1 MSVLVIQH
9 PVADFGDWKKA
20 FENDPVGRAKNGVTR
35 HVIYRSADDPDYVV
49 VNLEFSSRDQ
59 AQLFLQ
65 ALRELWR
72 RVGDEI
78 GFGSPEEVHQRVS
91 EALDKVL
98 VTVEEGTAGPT

>member
-35 HVIYRSADDPDYVV
+35 HVIYRTADDPDYVV

-78 GFGSPEEVHQRVS
+78 GFGSPDAVQTRILDEVERV
-91 EALDKVL
+91 DY
-98 VTVEEGTAGPT
+98 

>member
-1 MSVLVIQH
+1 MLVIQH
-9 PVADFGDWKKA
+9 PVADFQDWKKA
-20 FENDPVGRAKNGVTR
+20 FDSDPVARAKNGVTR

-59 AQLFLQ
+59 AQQFLQ

-78 GFGSPEEVHQRVS
+78 GFGSPEEVQTRILDEVERV
-91 EALDKVL
+91 DY
-98 VTVEEGTAGPT
+98 